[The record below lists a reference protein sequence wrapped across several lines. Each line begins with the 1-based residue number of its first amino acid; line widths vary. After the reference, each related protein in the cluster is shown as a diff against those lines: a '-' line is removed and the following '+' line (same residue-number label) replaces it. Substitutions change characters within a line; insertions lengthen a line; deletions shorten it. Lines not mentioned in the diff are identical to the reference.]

1 MMRRETLAVS
11 KGSRKM
17 RLLAAGAIVFL
28 AGSFVF
34 LWPSANAYLSQMHMN
49 DEIATALK
57 DPRGMMSAQ
66 DVGNDAPVQDEE
78 GKRPKSNDTTYA
90 YLLAYNEKVR
100 TGSLGVVSDPWAFS
114 TDVEQLLDAGL
125 KERVVGSVSI
135 PCLGVALPIYLG
147 ATQGNLAQGSC
158 LVTGTSVPLG
168 QTDSNCVLAAHRGAF
183 AGSPMFRDIEDVR
196 IGDVLTIETP
206 WDTLVYR
213 AVETKVIEPDDVHAV
228 GVQPGRDLVTLLT
241 CHPYGSNSH
250 RYLVVF
256 ERVGNA
262 GDAVSKTDFLKVFN
276 PIDLVNR
283 AITPSAS
290 PQLVLERW
298 LKVCGMLLMLA
309 TFTAG
314 LVMLAVTLARS
325 AVGRRR
331 SRRERARA
339 R

>member
-1 MMRRETLAVS
+1 
-11 KGSRKM
+11 M
-17 RLLAAGAIVFL
+17 RLLAVGAIVFL

-34 LWPSANAYLSQMHMN
+34 LWPSANAYFSQMRMN
-49 DEIATALK
+49 DEIAAALK
-57 DPRGMMSAQ
+57 EPRGVTPVQ
-66 DVGNDAPVQDEE
+66 DAENDAPVQNEE
-78 GKRPKSNDTTYA
+78 GKWSKSNDTTYA

-100 TGSLGVVSDPWAFS
+100 TGGLGAVSDPWIFS
-114 TDVEQLLDAGL
+114 ADAEQLLDAGL
-125 KERVVGSVSI
+125 KERVVGSVSV

-168 QTDSNCVLAAHRGAF
+168 QTDSNCVLAAHRGAL

-262 GDAVSKTDFLKVFN
+262 GDAVSEIDFLKVFD
-276 PIDLVNR
+276 PIGLVDR
-283 AITPSAS
+283 AIAPSDS
-290 PQLVLERW
+290 PQLSLERW
-298 LKVCGMLLMLA
+298 LKVCGMLLMLTTLA
-309 TFTAG
+309 AG
-314 LVMLAVTLARS
+314 FVMLAVTLARS
-325 AVGRRR
+325 AADRRR
-331 SRRERARA
+331 LRRERART